1 MRLFITTLLY
11 LLLTLTWS
19 HSSMAIEA
27 NRLVVPKLQD
37 PVDINAQWDKEPWLG
52 IAAAELTNYMG
63 DYPEHFPKVLFKV
76 AYDDE
81 ALYIIW
87 QVHDQYI
94 VAVAD
99 QYQGAVYKDSCVEFF
114 FTPDADVSLGYF
126 NLEMNGGGTALFNF
140 QPKPWTDQQQIAKSD
155 FDKITIAHS
164 LPRIVHPEI
173 ADTLT
178 WTLEYRIPFSIIEK
192 YAPTVRPAP
201 GVVWRANFYKC
212 ADNSSHPHWLTWSP
226 VEYSRPNFHLPQF
239 FGYLEFGDRTDVG
252 TRSDEQPS
260 PLAIRAF
267 PDPFNVQTTIQY
279 HVTRPCDIRLDV
291 ANINGQVV
299 KTLASGH
306 HDAGTFNASFDA
318 SLLPSGVYICSLTD
332 GNSQVNKRITLAK

>member
-1 MRLFITTLLY
+1 MHHKIVSV
-11 LLLTLTWS
+11 LLLFFIGGRMTPAAPTDQKTYS
-19 HSSMAIEA
+19 VA
-27 NRLVVPKLQD
+27 KLHAS
-37 PVDINAQWDKEPWLG
+37 VEINAEWDKTPW
-52 IAAAELTNYMG
+52 ISVPANELSNWMG

-94 VAVAD
+94 VA
-99 QYQGAVYKDSCVEFF
+99 
-114 FTPDADVSLGYF
+114 
-126 NLEMNGGGTALFNF
+126 
-140 QPKPWTDQQQIAKSD
+140 
-155 FDKITIAHS
+155 
-164 LPRIVHPEI
+164 
-173 ADTLT
+173 
-178 WTLEYRIPFSIIEK
+178 
-192 YAPTVRPAP
+192 
-201 GVVWRANFYKC
+201 
-212 ADNSSHPHWLTWSP
+212 
-226 VEYSRPNFHLPQF
+226 NFHLPQF

-279 HVTRPCDIRLDV
+279 RVTRPCDIRLDV

>member
-1 MRLFITTLLY
+1 
-11 LLLTLTWS
+11 
-19 HSSMAIEA
+19 
-27 NRLVVPKLQD
+27 
-37 PVDINAQWDKEPWLG
+37 
-52 IAAAELTNYMG
+52 MG

-87 QVHDQYI
+87 QVHDQYV
-94 VAVAD
+94 VAVA
-99 QYQGAVYKDSCVEFF
+99 QEYQGSVYKDSCVEFF
-114 FTPDADVSLGYF
+114 FTPDEDVSDGYF
-126 NLEMNGGGTALFNF
+126 NLEMNCGGTALFNF

-173 ADTLT
+173 TDTLT

-226 VEYSRPNFHLPQF
+226 VEYSRPNFHLPEY
-239 FGYLEFGDRTDVG
+239 FGRMEFGAETAVKSRNDAQ
-252 TRSDEQPS
+252 SS
-260 PLAIRAF
+260 ALAIRVF
-267 PDPFNVQTTIQY
+267 PDPFNAQTTIRYSVNQLTE
-279 HVTRPCDIRLDV
+279 VTLQISDITGRILRTLEQERREAGEYSVILD
-291 ANINGQVV
+291 A
-299 KTLASGH
+299 A
-306 HDAGTFNASFDA
+306 A
-318 SLLPSGVYICSLTD
+318 LPSGIYICSLTD
-332 GNSQVNKRITLAK
+332 GHTVVQKRITLIK